1 MRRVF
6 LYCFILACFI
16 ANSQAYYK
24 NALIFDINTGIEIY
38 NTSYSYKV
46 KYSNTKQLD
55 TTTTNKAG
63 NYNLAL
69 GVEYG
74 LRKHLGVGVRVKLNT
89 YFTSKDTVTD
99 TKPIVKSNDF
109 MVFVNYHPLKM
120 LPKFDLV
127 LGGEMGFSSL
137 NYKANDINNII
148 LTGTGFYGSIY
159 LNPRVYIKRFGFNLK
174 LYAPFLS
181 YTNLTTNN
189 PNVNNYYTITK
200 WQGDPSWGLS
210 LGIQYRFLKIVPKV

>member
-1 MRRVF
+1 
-6 LYCFILACFI
+6 
-16 ANSQAYYK
+16 
-24 NALIFDINTGIEIY
+24 
-38 NTSYSYKV
+38 
-46 KYSNTKQLD
+46 
-55 TTTTNKAG
+55 
-63 NYNLAL
+63 
-69 GVEYG
+69 
-74 LRKHLGVGVRVKLNT
+74 
-89 YFTSKDTVTD
+89 
-99 TKPIVKSNDF
+99 
-109 MVFVNYHPLKM
+109 
-120 LPKFDLV
+120 
-127 LGGEMGFSSL
+127 MGFSSL